1 MFQFEADL
9 YQAEEVFSNFSCD
22 VDIEGQIVPRDVT
35 FSIFGFSA
43 SRLRVFVLVCIS
55 VRFLIVVFGRLRRL
69 PVDLRIF
76 YSLLLMLSGRFL
88 MIDGHTSGFKHHSQ
102 KDATTLT
109 QYIWKLKEMN
119 IAYSLKW
126 KIVAQSRPY
135 SNISKICNLCL
146 TEKYFIIFR
155 HYMAS
160 LNIRNGLASSC
171 RHNKKS
177 LLANY
182 KQL

>member
-1 MFQFEADL
+1 MLKL
-9 YQAEEVFSNFSCD
+9 YLENWILLYIAYRLFHAAFA
-22 VDIEGQIVPRDVT
+22 
-35 FSIFGFSA
+35 SIFSA
-43 SRLRVFVLVCIS
+43 MSDCR
-55 VRFLIVVFGRLRRL
+55 
-69 PVDLRIF
+69 
-76 YSLLLMLSGRFL
+76 
-88 MIDGHTSGFKHHSQ
+88 GFKHCKWKTWAKRLKWEINLASCSFKHQ
-102 KDATTLT
+102 KDVTTLS
-109 QYIWKLKEMN
+109 QYIWKLREKN

-171 RHNKKS
+171 RHKKKF
-177 LLANY
+177 LLAN
-182 KQL
+182 